1 VSKKI
6 EILHV
11 FSRMIQNEIRED
23 INNEKFWLL
32 LSETHVNI
40 FVNERFLDIVH
51 VQDNILS
58 NVKQ

>member
-1 VSKKI
+1 
-6 EILHV
+6 
-11 FSRMIQNEIRED
+11 MIQNEIRED

-51 VQDNILS
+51 VDILNALPS
-58 NVKQ
+58 L